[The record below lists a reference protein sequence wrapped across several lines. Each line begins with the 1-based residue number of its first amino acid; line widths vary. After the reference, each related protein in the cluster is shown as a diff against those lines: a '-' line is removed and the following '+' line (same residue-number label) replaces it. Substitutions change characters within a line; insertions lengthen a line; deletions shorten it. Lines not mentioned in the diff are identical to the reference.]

1 MRRPSVDSLQ
11 YLKLLLTTA
20 LLVFAFPL
28 LLWHFWVHPH
38 DAAHQAM
45 GGAF

>member
-1 MRRPSVDSLQ
+1 VHKPSPESLQ
-11 YLKLLLTTA
+11 YIKLLLTTA
-20 LLVFAFPL
+20 LLVLAFPL
-28 LLWHFWVHPH
+28 LVMHFLRHPH